1 MIEILA
7 NMEKNG
13 IKIDSSYL
21 KNLSKIFL
29 ERIIDLEKNIYKLS
43 KKKFNIGSPKQLG
56 EIIYNELKIA
66 KLKNKKRE
74 LSNKCLV
81 LEDLALEGHKFP
93 KLILEWRQ
101 PIKTKNTYTDAL
113 QTI

>member
-29 ERIIDLEKNIYKLS
+29 ERIVDLEKNIYKLA
-43 KKKFNIGSPKQLG
+43 KKKFNIGSPK
-56 EIIYNELKIA
+56 
-66 KLKNKKRE
+66 
-74 LSNKCLV
+74 
-81 LEDLALEGHKFP
+81 H
-93 KLILEWRQ
+93 
-101 PIKTKNTYTDAL
+101 
-113 QTI
+113 